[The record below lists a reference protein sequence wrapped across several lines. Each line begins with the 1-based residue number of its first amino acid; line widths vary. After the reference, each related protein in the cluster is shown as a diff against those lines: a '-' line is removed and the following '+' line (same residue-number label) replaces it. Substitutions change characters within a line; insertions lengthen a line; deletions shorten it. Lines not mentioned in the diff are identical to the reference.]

1 MYDPNDT
8 VAISATDEYDYRNVP
23 RRSVV
28 LPGPA
33 LAEGCEPGGWS
44 RFLAGLLHALGAWS
58 T

>member
-8 VAISATDEYDYRNVP
+8 VAISATDEYDIPQVA

-28 LPGPA
+28 LPGPTP
-33 LAEGCEPGGWS
+33 AEGCEPGGWS
-44 RFLAGLLHALGAWS
+44 RFLAGLLHALAAWP